1 MCYSSEKE
9 KLKLQVRDTGSGI
22 AESDASKLFS
32 RFGKLA
38 RTQNVNQEGIG
49 LGLTIVKSIVEA
61 SGGKV
66 KLYSAGVNK
75 GSTFQFSMRM

>member
-1 MCYSSEKE
+1 MCYSNEKE
-9 KLKLQVRDTGSGI
+9 KLKVQVRDTGSGI
-22 AESDASKLFS
+22 AESDVSKLFS